1 MTKEEARQLV
11 EKYDDGLTSNAEERA
26 LRQFFKEQPQ
36 EGLPEE
42 WRTYKALFAFVDK
55 EIGENLLSSTNGDVA
70 GNAIGSHKRRGALW
84 TKLAI
89 LTAAACIATAVI
101 VTATLKT
108 PATNG
113 NNGDYAVIDGKV
125 VTDQRLIAAEV
136 EAALQSVAYNDDDA
150 FAAFSD
156 L

>member
-42 WRTYKALFAFVDK
+42 WRAYKALFAFVDK
-55 EIGENLLSSTNGDVA
+55 EIGENLLSSGDVA
-70 GNAIGSHKRRGALW
+70 ENAIGSHKRRSALW

-89 LTAAACIATAVI
+89 LTAACIATAVI
-101 VTATLKT
+101 VTATQKT

-113 NNGDYAVIDGKV
+113 NSGDYAVIDGKV

>member
-1 MTKEEARQLV
+1 MTKEETRQLI

-42 WRTYKALFAFVDK
+42 WRVYKVLFAFVDK

-70 GNAIGSHKRRGALW
+70 GNAIGSHKRRGVLW

-89 LTAAACIATAVI
+89 LTAACIATAVI

-108 PATNG
+108 PATND

>member
-42 WRTYKALFAFVDK
+42 WRAYKALFAFVDK

-70 GNAIGSHKRRGALW
+70 GNAIGSHKRRSALW

-108 PATNG
+108 PATKG
-113 NNGDYAVIDGKV
+113 NSGDYAVIDGKV